1 MSDFCWYITYIS
13 NTFVNIT
20 YPSFWLE
27 NVMLTTLQ
35 VKAFFWVQAFWVQV
49 DWNKRKCYFMNFSVL
64 LWQRKSCWD
73 EVVEFIQHYRLPLFD
88 SSLKFRNIW
97 NWNGSYLTRV
107 IRVIL
112 IKCKNRVC
120 WTFLFFPTFI
130 TWLLV
135 LLRTTFDAI
144 LKDFSEISQSQSVEH
159 IQFAMRGTDTTD
171 HLRYLFSVFF
181 RNLFMSI
188 LVYIII
194 PFIWLWKANTSF
206 SPWLPIATF
215 FPFL

>member
-1 MSDFCWYITYIS
+1 
-13 NTFVNIT
+13 
-20 YPSFWLE
+20 
-27 NVMLTTLQ
+27 
-35 VKAFFWVQAFWVQV
+35 
-49 DWNKRKCYFMNFSVL
+49 MNFSVL

-135 LLRTTFDAI
+135 LLRTTFDTI
-144 LKDFSEISQSQSVEH
+144 LKDFFGDSRVRVSICRTYSVCYARH
-159 IQFAMRGTDTTD
+159 GYNRPSSLFIQC
-171 HLRYLFSVFF
+171 FF
-181 RNLFMSI
+181 GNLFMSI